1 MILKLYPNILYNDR
15 IKAYKYGNY
24 AKVDIVIEV
33 NDIKKGI
40 SVKSGSRNSVHVENV
55 NSFCNFLIQNNFK
68 HLKDLKEYLY
78 SDGSFDNSGKLRMS
92 CSEYKEKNSFKISQ
106 INHEFNNKELISL
119 CIDRFLVKADVN
131 YGVTTSMILYGT
143 PCDFMFVLIED
154 LKKYFLTVN
163 LESSGVHVISFFIQ
177 LWNKNL
183 NYNPKYEYCR
193 NYVQVKWYSLFDD
206 LMKIYNENNY
216 IL

>member
-1 MILKLYPNILYNDR
+1 MSIERTNFTEQEKLAQRLGGAESDR
-15 IKAYKYGNY
+15 IL
-24 AKVDIVIEV
+24 
-33 NDIKKGI
+33 
-40 SVKSGSRNSVHVENV
+40 SLNSER
-55 NSFCNFLIQNNFK
+55 
-68 HLKDLKEYLY
+68 DLKKIAENEARAKFN
-78 SDGSFDNSGKLRMS
+78 D
-92 CSEYKEKNSFKISQ
+92 EVEKYN
-106 INHEFNNKELISL
+106 
-119 CIDRFLVKADVN
+119 
-131 YGVTTSMILYGT
+131 
-143 PCDFMFVLIED
+143 ED